1 MHKNKHLK
9 ITIALSFIC
18 WFSVNPTLAQS
29 STGEEIIESVRL
41 RAEMRE
47 NSTLRNYPVRSIG
60 PVVQGARIVDIAV
73 EPSNIHTYYVA
84 YASGG
89 VFKTKNNGVSF
100 RPVFDNQGALTIG
113 DMALA
118 PSDANILYV
127 GTGEKNSS
135 RSSYAGSGVYKS
147 LDAGNTW
154 THLGLDN
161 TQHISRVLVHP
172 ENPDIVW
179 VASLGA
185 LYSKN
190 EDRGVYKSTD
200 GGKTWKKTLYLN
212 DSTGV
217 TDLTINESNPDQL
230 IAATWE
236 RMRTAWDFKGSGPGS
251 GIFRSVDG
259 GETWSK
265 SMEGFPELPTNGRI
279 GVNYAQGSPDIVY
292 AVMDSQVEMK
302 EEKKDEQLGLKIKDF
317 INMSKE
323 NLLGLDD
330 QQLDEFLKKNNYP
343 SKYNSK
349 LVKKEISEN
358 KYAPRALA
366 EYFGDANQALFD
378 TKIAGAEVYRSDD
391 GGKSW
396 NKTNTYDLE
405 GVYFTYG
412 YYFGEV
418 TVSPQNSDEIYVY
431 GVPLLKSE
439 DGGKTFARIDT
450 IGNVH
455 VDHQAM
461 WVNPD
466 NDDHVLLGNDGG
478 LYVSYDGGAEWL
490 HLNNDA
496 VGQFYTV
503 NVDME
508 RPYNVYGGLQ
518 DNGTLVGSSQTVP
531 GRSKNWEFIFGGDG
545 MFVAPDPRNSD
556 VVYTGFQFG
565 NYYRMDRAADRSAYI
580 TPKHDI
586 GEAKLRYNWRT
597 PLILSKHNA
606 DILYI
611 GAQKVYRS
619 LDQGKSWDAISGDL
633 TKDKPQGNVPF
644 STITC
649 IAESPHKF
657 GVLYVGTDDG
667 NVQFSP
673 DGGGS
678 WELISSG
685 LPADKWVS
693 SISPS
698 PHDEATVF
706 VSFTGYRDDDF
717 RTYLYVSEDYGKNW
731 KSLQGNLP
739 DESVNI
745 VIQDPVNDDLLYV
758 GTDHGTYIS
767 FDRGGHW
774 EHLNQI
780 PNVASYD
787 MIIHPRENE
796 LVVATHGRSVYVL
809 DVKPFQKLKG
819 DAAGKGVVAF
829 EPGAIMHSKSWG
841 ERRYPYLKPN
851 LPTVALR
858 YYVGKPS
865 GKVGIQVY
873 DDRKNLVR
881 ILEGEDAKG
890 FHSFSWDLKV
900 SDKPLSAKRK
910 RAEPNLVYAQKGKYT
925 IKFVNG
931 DEVDEVD
938 FEVK

>member
-1 MHKNKHLK
+1 MHKNKPLK
-9 ITIALSFIC
+9 ITIVLTLFFCLSI
-18 WFSVNPTLAQS
+18 FSVAAQP
-29 STGEEIIESVRL
+29 STGEEIVESIRL
-41 RAEMRE
+41 RKQMRE
-47 NSTLRNYPVRSIG
+47 NSILKNYPVRSIG

-73 EPSNIHTYYVA
+73 DPSDIHTYYVC

-100 RPVFDNQGALTIG
+100 NPVFDNQGALTIG

-118 PSDANILYV
+118 PSNAKILYV

-147 LDAGNTW
+147 LDAGQTW

-172 ENPDIVW
+172 DNPDIVW

-190 EDRGVYKSTD
+190 DDRGVYKSVD
-200 GGKTWKKTLYLN
+200 GGKTWKKTLFLN

-217 TDLTINESNPDQL
+217 TDLTINESDPNQL

-236 RMRTAWDFKGSGPGS
+236 RMRTAWDFKGNGPGS
-251 GIFRSVDG
+251 GIYRSDDG

-265 SMEGFPELPTNGRI
+265 AMEGFPELPTNGRI
-279 GVNYAQGSPDIVY
+279 GVNYAQGNPDIVY
-292 AVMDSQVEMK
+292 AVMDSQVETK
-302 EEKKDEQLGLKIKDF
+302 EEKKDEEPGIKIKDF

-323 NLLGLDD
+323 ALLQLDD
-330 QQLDEFLKKNNYP
+330 KQFDEFLKKNNYP
-343 SKYNSK
+343 AKYDSK

-358 KYAPRALA
+358 KYQPRALA

-378 TKIAGAEVYRSDD
+378 TKIAGAEVYRSEN

-396 NKTNTYDLE
+396 SKMNTYGLE

-412 YYFGEV
+412 YYFGEI
-418 TVSPQNSDEIYVY
+418 TVSPQNSDEIYIY

-461 WVNPD
+461 WVNPE

-508 RPYNVYGGLQ
+508 KPYNVYGGLQ
-518 DNGTLVGSSQTVP
+518 DNGTLFGSSRTVP

-556 VVYTGFQFG
+556 VVYAGFQFG
-565 NYYRMDRAADRSAYI
+565 NYFKLDRSAGTSTFI
-580 TPKHDI
+580 SPKHDI
-586 GEAKLRYNWRT
+586 GASKLRYNWRT

-619 LDQGKSWDAISGDL
+619 LNQGKSWDAISEDL
-633 TKDKPQGNVPF
+633 TKNKPQGNVPY

-649 IAESPHKF
+649 IAESTHKF
-657 GVLYVGTDDG
+657 GVLYAGTDDG
-667 NVQFSP
+667 NVHFSP
-673 DGGGS
+673 NGGGS
-678 WELISSG
+678 WELISAN
-685 LPADKWVS
+685 LPQDKWVS

-698 PHDEATVF
+698 PHDESTVF
-706 VSFTGYRDDDF
+706 ISLTGYRDDDF
-717 RTYLYVSEDYGKNW
+717 RTYLYVSEDYGQNW
-731 KSLQGNLP
+731 KSLQGNIP

-745 VIQDPVNDDLLYV
+745 IIQDPINEDLLYV
-758 GTDHGTYIS
+758 GTDHGTYMS
-767 FDRGGHW
+767 FDKGSHW

-787 MIIHPRENE
+787 MIVHPRDNE

-819 DAAGKGVVAF
+819 DNLAKGVLAF
-829 EPGAIMHSKSWG
+829 EPGSVRHSKTWG
-841 ERRYPYLKPN
+841 EKRYPYLKPN
-851 LPTVALR
+851 LPTVDLR
-858 YYVGKPS
+858 YYVERPS
-865 GKVGIQVY
+865 QSVGIQIY
-873 DDRKNLVR
+873 DDKNNLLR
-881 ILEGEDAKG
+881 NLEGEGSKG
-890 FHSFSWDLKV
+890 FHALSWDLKV

-910 RAEPNLVYAQKGKYT
+910 KSAPSMVYAPKGKYT
-925 IKFVNG
+925 IKFIKG
-931 DEVDEVD
+931 DEVNEVG
-938 FEVK
+938 FEIN